1 MNDWFQRYGKVI
13 PLFVGAIVLVIQQA
27 LADNSIDSADR
38 ILIGLAIVGAVTTY
52 IVPNLTG
59 GVGLFAKGITS
70 SAFAVLTGLTGWLAG
85 GMSSSDWW
93 ALLIA
98 AATAAGVM
106 VFPSQKHPVATA
118 THAA

>member
-1 MNDWFQRYGKVI
+1 MTDWFARYGKTI
-13 PLFVGAIVLVIQQA
+13 PLFIGAIVLVIQQA
-27 LADNSIDSADR
+27 VADNSIDSGDR

-59 GVGLFAKGITS
+59 GIGLFAKGITS
-70 SAFAVLTGLTGWLAG
+70 AAFAILTGLTGWLID
-85 GMSSSDWW
+85 GMAVSDWW

-106 VFPSQKHPVATA
+106 VFPSQKHPVATGA
-118 THAA
+118 RAA